1 MRLRLLLLPLLLLT
15 TQACLSLPAPR
26 EGTRPLRTGEETAK
40 TAQEDTLK
48 DLDASKPPSL
58 VLYSTSADARVAP
71 APDKTKT
78 SPKTD
83 DKEDAE
89 QQPANAAPQATPN
102 DDGEAASPQPETP
115 ATTTP

>member
-48 DLDASKPPSL
+48 DLDATTPPSL
-58 VLYSTSADARVAP
+58 VLYSTSEDARVAP

-83 DKEDAE
+83 DKDKADE
-89 QQPANAAPQATPN
+89 QPAKASPQAPPN
-102 DDGEAASPQPETP
+102 DDAAATSPEPP